1 MYTGKKFQVL
11 WWKFSDQG
19 KARWPISPSYK
30 RCFLLAQMVREAIHM
45 KGKTTLLVALT
56 VLAGLTIACGNR
68 QAAQP
73 VAQQMAQPGGPPTT
87 QPLDKPSALTQPGGP
102 PPATGQPA
110 DAVPPPAP
118 NSAANYERVP
128 SNAISIPAGT
138 ILDVRLE
145 QTLDTKRNRA
155 GDRFTAT
162 LTRPIIL
169 DGQTVIPRGTPCT
182 GHLTESKP
190 SGRFKGRAVMSLSLD
205 SFELYGRHHEIRT
218 THVGR
223 ESGGH
228 KKRNWAFIGGGSGA
242 GAAIGA
248 LAGGPAGALIGAGA
262 GAGAGT
268 AGAAITGKKNVRLP
282 VETPLAFSLRA
293 PVTLAN

>member
-1 MYTGKKFQVL
+1 M
-11 WWKFSDQG
+11 
-19 KARWPISPSYK
+19 K
-30 RCFLLAQMVREAIHM
+30 RT
-45 KGKTTLLVALT
+45 TTLCSISLCSYLVPVA
-56 VLAGLTIACGNR
+56 VLAGLTTACGNR
-68 QAAQP
+68 QAPQP
-73 VAQQMAQPGGPPTT
+73 IAQQMAQPGT
-87 QPLDKPSALTQPGGP
+87 QPAGPPGGP
-102 PPATGQPA
+102 PPAEQAKPPAIGQPV
-110 DAVPPPAP
+110 DAALRAPPNSPPP
-118 NSAANYERVP
+118 NSAANYQRVP
-128 SNAISIPAGT
+128 SITISIPAGT

-145 QTLDTKRNRA
+145 QTLDTKRNRP

-169 DGQTVIPRGTPCT
+169 DGRTVIPRGTPCT

-190 SGRFKGRAVMSLSLD
+190 SGRFKGRALMSLSLD
-205 SFELYGRHHEIRT
+205 SFELNGRRHEIRT

-228 KKRNWAFIGGGSGA
+228 KKRNWAFIGGGSGV
-242 GAAIGA
+242 GTAIGA